1 MKYITLFDTVAD
13 FEAAQATLDKPNV
26 SLIEATQG
34 INYLPVDPYNGHAY
48 VEIGGVKWATKNVGA
63 SSITDPGLFF
73 HWGDTQG
80 YTAAQCINGEM
91 TGSYKYYQNG
101 ERTQEYWDNY
111 PDYSDNLLSSDDA
124 ATAIMGSKWRVPTP
138 AEQLSLEEYADVS
151 FTTNY
156 NNTNVPGY
164 IFTDKTDN
172 TKVLF
177 LPAVAAYEQ
186 ENYNASYYPNFP
198 YASDEN
204 SYYTHYWNNNHAVD
218 EAYGYT
224 QYYQY
229 NYNDGD
235 PYIDSDGEA
244 LVTQSIYYG
253 LPIRAVAD

>member
-34 INYLPVDPYNGHAY
+34 INFLPFDPYNGHAY

-80 YTAAQCINGEM
+80 YTAVQCINGEM
-91 TGSYKYYQNG
+91 PRSYKYYNAQNYDATD
-101 ERTQEYWDNY
+101 EWRANYDNRL
-111 PDYSDNLLSSDDA
+111 SLLSSDDA

-138 AEQLSLEEYADVS
+138 AEQLSLKEHADVS

-177 LPAVAAYEQ
+177 LPAVALYKPG
-186 ENYNASYYPNFP
+186 NYSSSSYPNFP
-198 YASDEN
+198 YASDGDN
-204 SYYTHYWNNNHAVD
+204 YYTYYWNNKHSNGA
-218 EAYGYT
+218 AYGYS

-229 NYNDGD
+229 YNDGD
-235 PYIDSDGEA
+235 PYIASDTEA
-244 LVTQSIYYG
+244 LVAKDIYYG

>member
-34 INYLPVDPYNGHAY
+34 INFLPFDPYNGHAY

-91 TGSYKYYQNG
+91 TQSYKYYDAENY
-101 ERTQEYWDNY
+101 ETTDEYWENY
-111 PDYSDNLLSSDDA
+111 PNYNVDLLSSDDA

-138 AEQLSLEEYADVS
+138 AEQLSLESNTNKS

-164 IFTDKTDN
+164 IFTDKIDN

-177 LPAVAAYEQ
+177 LPAVAQ
-186 ENYNASYYPNFP
+186 FDGNYNSSSYPNFP
-198 YASDEN
+198 YASGDY
-204 SYYTHYWNNNHAVD
+204 YYTYYWNNKQSD
-218 EAYGYT
+218 GYGYT
-224 QYYQY
+224 QYYV
-229 NYNDGD
+229 YNDPD
-235 PYIDSDGEA
+235 VSSDSEA
-244 LVTQSIYYG
+244 YYNQSMYYG

>member
-34 INYLPVDPYNGHAY
+34 INFLPFDPYNGHAY

-91 TGSYKYYQNG
+91 TQIYKYWDYDEEYGQNTYTD
-101 ERTQEYWDNY
+101 EFNEK
-111 PDYSDNLLSSDDA
+111 YSGHYGTMLSSDDA
-124 ATAIMGSKWRVPTP
+124 ATAIMGGNWRIPTT
-138 AEQLSLEEYADVS
+138 AELLSLCNNSNISYTS
-151 FTTNY
+151 NY

-177 LPAVAAYEQ
+177 LPATAVKFSSSGY
-186 ENYNASYYPNFP
+186 SNFP
-198 YASDEN
+198 YADGNKMEYS
-204 SYYTHYWNNNHAVD
+204 HYWANGWSDV
-218 EAYGYT
+218 YGYT
-224 QYYQY
+224 QRFYV
-229 NYNDGD
+229 NDGEVQYD
-235 PYIDSDGEA
+235 YEA
-244 LVTQSIYYG
+244 MIPLEVYCG
-253 LPIRAVAD
+253 APIRAVAD

>member
-34 INYLPVDPYNGHAY
+34 INFLPVDPYNGHAY
-48 VEIGGVKWATKNVGA
+48 VEIGGVKWSTKNVGA
-63 SSITDPGLFF
+63 SSITDSGLFF
-73 HWGDTQG
+73 QWGNTQG

-91 TGSYKYYQNG
+91 TESYKYYNAQNYQ
-101 ERTQEYWDNY
+101 TTDEYWENY
-111 PDYSDNLLSSDDA
+111 PDYSVGLLSSDDA

-138 AEQLSLEEYADVS
+138 AEQLSLESNTDVS

-177 LPAVAAYEQ
+177 LPAVVAFGDY
-186 ENYNASYYPNFP
+186 SSSFLSDHPNFP
-198 YASDEN
+198 YASDGDN
-204 SYYTHYWNNNHAVD
+204 YYTYYWNNQQSD
-218 EAYGYT
+218 GYGYT
-224 QYYQY
+224 QYYY
-229 NYNDGD
+229 YDNPD
-235 PYIDSDGEA
+235 IRTDSEA
-244 LVTQSIYYG
+244 LWNQSMYYG

>member
-34 INYLPVDPYNGHAY
+34 INFLPFDPYNGHAY

-73 HWGDTQG
+73 HWADTQG
-80 YTAAQCINGEM
+80 YTATQCINGEM
-91 TGSYKYYQNG
+91 PVSYKYYQNG
-101 ERTQEYWDNY
+101 ERTDEYWDNY

-124 ATAIMGSKWRVPTP
+124 ATVIMGSKWRVPTP
-138 AEQLSLEEYADVS
+138 DEQLSLESNTNVS

-177 LPAVAAYEQ
+177 LPAVAVYQ
-186 ENYNASYYPNFP
+186 NSTPDSSFP
-198 YASDEN
+198 YASAEDN
-204 SYYTHYWNNNHAVD
+204 YKTNYWNNNHAMD
-218 EAYGYT
+218 DAYGYT

-229 NYNDGD
+229 YYNDGD
-235 PYIDSDGEA
+235 PYIDSESEA
-244 LVTQSIYYG
+244 LELKEIYYG

>member
-34 INYLPVDPYNGHAY
+34 INFLPVDPYNGHAY

-63 SSITDPGLFF
+63 SSIADPGLFF

-91 TGSYKYYQNG
+91 TESYKYYQNSD
-101 ERTQEYWDNY
+101 RTDEWWEKYPNY
-111 PDYSDNLLSSDDA
+111 SVGLLSSDDA

-138 AEQLSLEEYADVS
+138 AEQLSLESNTNKS

-177 LPAVAAYEQ
+177 LPAVAAYPGYYSSSEQ
-186 ENYNASYYPNFP
+186 PNFP
-198 YASDEN
+198 YANDGDY
-204 SYYTHYWNNNHAVD
+204 YYTYYWNNNQSDD
-218 EAYGYT
+218 EPYGYS
-224 QYYQY
+224 QYYFY
-229 NYNDGD
+229 DD
-235 PYIDSDGEA
+235 PDVRSDGEA
-244 LVTQSIYYG
+244 LWPKNIYYG